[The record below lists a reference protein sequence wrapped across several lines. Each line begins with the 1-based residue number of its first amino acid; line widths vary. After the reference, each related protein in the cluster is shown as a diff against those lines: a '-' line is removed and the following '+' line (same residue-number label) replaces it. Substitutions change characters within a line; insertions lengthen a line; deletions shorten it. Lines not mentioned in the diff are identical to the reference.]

1 MLAAGCQLQQ
11 TPEKPGNA
19 ETPDDGPTSAEGPP
33 TLPTLA
39 DPSPFRK
46 AARSKEVAHVPFVVP
61 PHIAGY
67 RILRLLG
74 AGGMG
79 LVYESVQEALGRVVA
94 LKVMQPGSVSH
105 EALARFES
113 EAKALGK
120 LSHPNIARVFD
131 AGVFRPEGDRSSIV
145 PYLSMEYVEG
155 AVTLN
160 EHCERAD
167 VDLGEKLRLVAQ
179 MCDALH
185 HAHAANIIHRD
196 LKPSNILVHSTS
208 GQIDSPAADF
218 EIKLI
223 DFGIAK
229 DRGDGSRTITSQG
242 QLIGTPSYMAPEQ
255 LLGSKVD
262 SRTDVYSVG
271 VILYQICT
279 GRLPHEIAHGTDRR
293 SMERTICETPPVPPR
308 ILDRALAGDL
318 ETIILRC
325 LQKLPADRYQSTQE
339 IREDLLAF
347 LSGETIK
354 ATRDST
360 VRVMSRAVGRVAGRH
375 RFYTFMG
382 CFVVATLF
390 AMLAVAP
397 AFIRWQQLTQMYWS
411 GISKLAPVTGS
422 LPDVRTIV
430 IDNDTNL
437 TAIGAS
443 LGLTQVT
450 GDNIRSARLLHAEVL
465 KRLAKAEAR
474 AVGIDIQFPHP
485 SEFDL
490 PLLDAIRGLHER
502 GIGVVLANPGWQFGE
517 DGLPAIA
524 PEFARLGWSGPPTGR
539 LYMAEIWMMDLALER
554 DASEVIPSFTLLTF
568 AASREPSAEI
578 TTAMIDGVVEVR
590 YYKPGTNRRAPLRA
604 PDRITLSG
612 IETFTKPD
620 EESGIL
626 AGDRMGVFFAPIP
639 IDGLERTTISIQK
652 VLTMSD
658 SELRR
663 EFGGRT
669 VLIGNN
675 SENAKDFVFASNGNK
690 VFGVWAHAATL
701 QQMLRDRVLE
711 IPSVT
716 LQWLVASLFAFA
728 GVALAFSF
736 RSTWSALLIALGLT
750 LLALCASV
758 LLLRSGGAIWNP
770 IPAIAAGWLGC
781 GLASIAAQTAWR
793 VGHVRLRSV

>member
-1 MLAAGCQLQQ
+1 M
-11 TPEKPGNA
+11 
-19 ETPDDGPTSAEGPP
+19 
-33 TLPTLA
+33 
-39 DPSPFRK
+39 
-46 AARSKEVAHVPFVVP
+46 VP

-67 RILRLLG
+67 RILRLVG

-94 LKVMQPGSVSH
+94 LKVMQPGSVSR

-113 EAKALGK
+113 EAKLLGK
-120 LSHPNIARVFD
+120 LNHPNIARVFD
-131 AGVFRPEGDRSSIV
+131 AGVFRPQGDSSSIV

-179 MCDALH
+179 ICDALH
-185 HAHAANIIHRD
+185 HAHLEEIIHRD
-196 LKPSNILVHSTS
+196 LKPSNILVHSAS

-279 GRLPHEIAHGTDRR
+279 GRLPHQIAHGTDRR

-308 ILDRALAGDL
+308 MLDRTLAGDL
-318 ETIILRC
+318 ETIILKC
-325 LQKLPADRYQSTQE
+325 LQKLPAERYQSTQE
-339 IREDLLAF
+339 VRDDLVAF

-375 RFYTFMG
+375 RFYTFVA
-382 CFVVATLF
+382 CFVVAALF
-390 AMLAVAP
+390 AMLAVTP
-397 AFIRWQQLTQMYWS
+397 AFLRWPELTRSYWN
-411 GISKLAPVTGS
+411 GISKLAPVSGS

-430 IDNDTNL
+430 IDNETNFTDL
-437 TAIGAS
+437 GKS
-443 LGLTQVT
+443 LGLAGVKSEIIPS
-450 GDNIRSARLLHAEVL
+450 GRLLHAEVL
-465 KRLAKAEAR
+465 KRLAKAEPR
-474 AVGIDIQFPHP
+474 AVGLDIQFQNPT
-485 SEFDL
+485 EFDP
-490 PLLDAIRGLHER
+490 PLLEAIRGLHER
-502 GIGVVLANPGWQFGE
+502 GVGIVLASPRWQFE
-517 DGLPAIA
+517 ADGFPAIA
-524 PEFARLGWSGPPTGR
+524 PEFARLAWSGPPTGDF
-539 LYMAEIWMMDLALER
+539 YMAEIWMMDLALER

-568 AASREPSAEI
+568 AASRQPSAEI
-578 TTAMIDGVVEVR
+578 TTAMVEGVVEIR
-590 YYKPGTNRRAPLRA
+590 YYKPGTNRRTPLRA

-612 IETFTKPD
+612 METIAMPD
-620 EESGIL
+620 EERGIQT
-626 AGDRMGVFFAPIP
+626 GDRMGAFMASIP
-639 IDGLERTTISIQK
+639 LDGLERTTLSIQK
-652 VLTMSD
+652 VLTMSEF
-658 SELRR
+658 ELRR

-669 VLIGNN
+669 VVIGNA
-675 SENAKDFVFASNGNK
+675 SDRAKDFLIAANGNK
-690 VFGVWAHAATL
+690 VFGVWTHSATL

-711 IPSVT
+711 VPSVAV
-716 LQWLVASLFAFA
+716 QWLVASLFAFA
-728 GVALAFSF
+728 GVALAFRF
-736 RSTWSALLIALGLT
+736 RSMWGALVIALGLT